1 MVLAAAATLVAIE
14 LRATCPP
21 GGPLAFGDCEKV
33 RPFAIGVV
41 GLAAILYVAGLTAV
55 RWWTVGLRHRGL
67 ADPRAAR
74 DWYVLAASLGMLV
87 APLVSFT
94 LLSGLR

>member
-1 MVLAAAATLVAIE
+1 VLAAAGLLVAVE
-14 LRATCPP
+14 LAPACPP
-21 GGPLAFGDCEKV
+21 GGPLAFGDCEGV

-41 GLAAILYVAGLTAV
+41 VLAALLYVVGLTAV
-55 RWWTVGLRHRGL
+55 RWWTVGLRRRGL

-74 DWYVLAASLGMLV
+74 DWYLLAASLGMLV